1 VGLLAWE
8 GQKMQ
13 LSAFFWLGLGLAAI
27 AWLRQYRLLRQSD
40 LPKPVYGQMF
50 AQNVWVGFILL
61 AAMIGGTLY

>member
-1 VGLLAWE
+1 
-8 GQKMQ
+8 
-13 LSAFFWLGLGLAAI
+13 LGLAAI

-50 AQNVWVGFILL
+50 GQNVWVGFILL